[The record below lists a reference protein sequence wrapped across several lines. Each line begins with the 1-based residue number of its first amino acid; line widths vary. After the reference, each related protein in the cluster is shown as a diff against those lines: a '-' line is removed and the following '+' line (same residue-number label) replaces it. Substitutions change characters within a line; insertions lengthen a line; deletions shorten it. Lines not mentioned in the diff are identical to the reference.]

1 MGEDQRSRALRAA
14 FVERCPT
21 YETLRSEAE
30 FALKH
35 GLKQSGIAP
44 YTVSSRV
51 KEVDSFLR
59 KARLKDCRA
68 PFDEIKDVVGLRVV
82 CLLRS
87 QVAPIVDVVRDQF
100 QALEV
105 YDWDDG
111 RDPSVFGY
119 AATHVV
125 AQLSEQC
132 RGARYDGLHDLVFEI
147 QVRTIMMDAWA
158 SLSHH
163 VDYKAA
169 EAIPS
174 HLRRDFFAL
183 SGMFHLI
190 DTQFESLCQGS
201 ERSRADVE
209 AAVRREGRGFDM
221 EVHLDS
227 LTAYLRA
234 RLPDRELGDADSLS
248 RLVAELV
255 SLGHR
260 RLSQVDDVLERG
272 AAAFAAGEPDHPPE
286 QGDRYTAA
294 GVVRMS
300 LRLVDGGYRP
310 AAQ

>member
-14 FVERCPT
+14 FVERLST

-35 GLKQSGIAP
+35 GLKQSDIAP
-44 YTVSSRV
+44 CTVTSRV

-59 KARLKDCRA
+59 KARLKDCRE
-68 PFDEIKDVVGLRVV
+68 PFDEIKDIVGLRVV

-87 QVAPIVDVVRDQF
+87 QVAPILQIVRAQF

-119 AATHVV
+119 TATHVI
-125 AQLSEQC
+125 ARLSEQC

-147 QVRTIMMDAWA
+147 QLRTIMMDAWA

-209 AAVRREGRGFDM
+209 AAVRREGSGFDM

-227 LTAYLRA
+227 LTAYLRT
-234 RLPDRELGDADSLS
+234 RLPERELGDFDSLS

-255 SLGHR
+255 ALGYQ
-260 RLSQVDDVLERG
+260 RLSQVEDVLERG

-286 QGDRYTAA
+286 EGGRYTAA

-300 LRLVDGGYRP
+300 LRLVDSGYRP
-310 AAQ
+310 AQ